1 MASIQKITPNLWFDK
16 NAEEAVNFYTSV
28 FPNSGIGAISH
39 YGKEGF
45 DVHGMPAGTVL
56 TVEFYLEGHRF
67 IALNG
72 GPHFSF
78 NEAVSFIVNC
88 DTQHEIDAYWK
99 KLSEGGD
106 AKAQQ
111 CGWLKDKYG
120 LSWQIVPTILPQLF
134 SDADPQ
140 KSGRVMKALLQMKKL
155 DIAAL
160 ENA

>member
-88 DTQHEIDAYWK
+88 DTQDEIDVFAGFHVWGYSGCVYCVK
-99 KLSEGGD
+99 VAHISERNP
-106 AKAQQ
+106 
-111 CGWLKDKYG
+111 
-120 LSWQIVPTILPQLF
+120 I
-134 SDADPQ
+134 
-140 KSGRVMKALLQMKKL
+140 
-155 DIAAL
+155 
-160 ENA
+160 